1 MTILPRSQSGILGC
15 VFLLMAGACFGESPP
30 TAAGDEV
37 AATYR
42 EIAPFDVSFETFTAL
57 RLRADGH
64 LLAADGPGKHIK
76 IISPQGK
83 VVGRIELPLRPEAFN
98 LAADG
103 SLYCGGEGQLTRLS
117 PEGEVLK
124 TVSTPADVETK
135 GIDRRRARG
144 KPVRI
149 SGIAVS
155 DRDVF
160 VAFGSGWSTGSKSKL
175 YRFGLDWESPKL
187 LDEGLRGCCQ
197 RCDITVR
204 DGKLYLAENSA
215 HRVVIYDRE
224 GNKLSKWGTRSR
236 TNVEGFGACCNPMN
250 LCFDREGNLFTSES
264 GLGRIK
270 VYSADGAFQE
280 LVGHVDTERFE
291 RGSAL
296 AASCS
301 NIALAVAHDK
311 KRVYVMD
318 FKKSL
323 IRVLE
328 KKGAAE

>member
-1 MTILPRSQSGILGC
+1 MKTIALGVVCRRWWKLISGLVLICGI
-15 VFLLMAGACFGESPP
+15 VPAPGS
-30 TAAGDEV
+30 EV
-37 AATYR
+37 MATYR
-42 EIAPFDVSFETFTAL
+42 EVAPLGVSFETFTAL
-57 RLRADGH
+57 RLRDDGH

-76 IISPQGK
+76 VISPAGRE
-83 VVGRIELPLRPEAFN
+83 VGRIDLPFRPEAFN
-98 LAADG
+98 LASDG
-103 SLYCGGEGQLTRLS
+103 SLFCGGEGQLARVSPDGKVLS
-117 PEGEVLK
+117 TAVPP
-124 TVSTPADVETK
+124 S
-135 GIDRRRARG
+135 GIESKDIERRRARG

-175 YRFGLDWESPKL
+175 FRFDLDWENPKL

-197 RCDITVR
+197 RCDIVWR

-224 GNKLSKWGTRSR
+224 GNKLGKWGTRSR
-236 TNVEGFGACCNPMN
+236 TSVEGFGACCNPMN
-250 LCFDREGNLFTSES
+250 LCFDSNGDLLTADS

-270 VYSADGAFQE
+270 VYSTGGEFKE
-280 LVGHVDTERFE
+280 LIGHVDTARFE
-291 RGSAL
+291 RGSSL

-301 NIALAVAHDK
+301 NIALAISHDS
-311 KRVYVMD
+311 KRVFVMD
-318 FKKSL
+318 FKKGI

-328 KKGAAE
+328 KTQEAGE